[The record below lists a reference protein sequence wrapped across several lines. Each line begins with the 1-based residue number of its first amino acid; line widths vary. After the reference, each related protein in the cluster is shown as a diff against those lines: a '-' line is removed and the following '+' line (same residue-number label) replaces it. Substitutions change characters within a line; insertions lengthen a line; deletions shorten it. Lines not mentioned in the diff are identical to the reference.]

1 MTRGVLQS
9 AADFLI
15 TMLAGG
21 KHTAINEDAAPYRME
36 NPPGDGCPRVVT
48 DFEDFLSTGEDKTG
62 ICICI
67 PPIFTHFENR
77 DIIYLKTF

>member
-1 MTRGVLQS
+1 MTVGMTMEIATPVCGLVRNDMGVEDTALTEYRKTTRG
-9 AADFLI
+9 
-15 TMLAGG
+15 
-21 KHTAINEDAAPYRME
+21 H
-36 NPPGDGCPRVVT
+36 CPRVVA

-67 PPIFTHFENR
+67 PPIFTHVENR

>member
-36 NPPGDGCPRVVT
+36 NPPGDGCLRVVA
-48 DFEDFLSTGEDKTG
+48 DFEDFLSTY
-62 ICICI
+62 
-67 PPIFTHFENR
+67 R
-77 DIIYLKTF
+77 DLHMYTTNVYTCRKP